1 METSLKMTIS
11 KIILLLAMYSS
22 ISASCDAPF
31 FSGNKVDKAA
41 LLGEFSQWRKQ
52 RIDFASEH
60 YSDTIEPTNSE
71 STKNTVL
78 SKQTIDQ
85 LGDIFS
91 ILKSFS
97 GKRIIFPGTKWCGD
111 GNIAEN
117 YDDLGLFEGTDRCCR
132 AHDNCEPSIDV
143 GQTAYGLTNDGF
155 LIRKDCECDIQF
167 SSCLSEERS
176 NVSSMIGMMYFTF
189 LQNKCFTYNQTC
201 YANSTSDRMTHTE
214 PNDRRC
220 QFCHAR
226 PFKTDVTISDVVT
239 YLSQLIKND
248 Q

>member
-1 METSLKMTIS
+1 MTIS
-11 KIILLLAMYSS
+11 KIIVLLAMYSS
-22 ISASCDAPF
+22 ITNACDAPF
-31 FSGNKVDKAA
+31 SSRNKVDKAS
-41 LLGEFSQWRKQ
+41 LLGEFSSQWGTQ

-60 YSDTIEPTNSE
+60 YSDTTE
-71 STKNTVL
+71 STENTVL

-91 ILKSFS
+91 LLKSFS

-117 YDDLGLFEGTDRCCR
+117 YEDLGLFEGTDRCCR
-132 AHDNCEPSIDV
+132 AHDNCEPSITA
-143 GQTAYGLTNDGF
+143 GETAYGLTNDGF

-176 NVSSMIGMMYFTF
+176 HVSSMVGMMYFTF

-201 YANSTSDRMTHTE
+201 YANSTSDEMTHSE
-214 PNDRRC
+214 PNNRRC
-220 QFCHAR
+220 QFCHAQ
-226 PFKTDVTISDVVT
+226 PFKTDVTILDVVT
-239 YLSQLIKND
+239 YLLQFIKND